1 MKQTENPQPIEFF
14 ADILKQSKKLINKN
28 KILQRDFELERDI
41 KNRLYFFILRSK
53 LVEEYEQFCKEYEQL
68 IKE

>member
-1 MKQTENPQPIEFF
+1 MKQTENPQPVEFF
-14 ADILKQSKKLINKN
+14 ADILKESKKLINQN
-28 KILQRDFELERDI
+28 KILQKDFELERDI

-68 IKE
+68 IRE

>member
-1 MKQTENPQPIEFF
+1 MKQTENPQPVEFF
-14 ADILKQSKKLINKN
+14 ADILKESKKLINQN
-28 KILQRDFELERDI
+28 KILQRNFELERDI

-68 IKE
+68 IRE

>member
-1 MKQTENPQPIEFF
+1 MKQTEKTQPVEFF
-14 ADILKQSKKLINKN
+14 ANILKERKKLINQN
-28 KILQRDFELERDI
+28 KILQKNFELERDI

-68 IKE
+68 IRE